1 MGIWKARA
9 EARCWP
15 PAPASKVSGAY
26 VAIARITGKL
36 RGLEGSFVLQ
46 HSGTMN
52 NGELH
57 LLITVGPDSGTG
69 ELVGITGQMTITIAD
84 GKHSYQFEYTLPA
97 MLAEYCRTG
106 HRTLLIR
113 TQRAQRTRKSAR
125 RTQLGIAGDSRPTA
139 ARQLRRTQSQ
149 FAALSRFQF
158 QFV

>member
-1 MGIWKARA
+1 M
-9 EARCWP
+9 
-15 PAPASKVSGAY
+15 
-26 VAIARITGKL
+26 

-97 MLAEYCRTG
+97 N
-106 HRTLLIR
+106 
-113 TQRAQRTRKSAR
+113 
-125 RTQLGIAGDSRPTA
+125 
-139 ARQLRRTQSQ
+139 
-149 FAALSRFQF
+149 
-158 QFV
+158 